1 MQFLLFQVN
10 SLQWQN
16 GYDSNSKLTS
26 YAEKAKSFKLVRI
39 LKILV
44 PSHMY

>member
-1 MQFLLFQVN
+1 MQFLLLQVN

-26 YAEKAKSFKLVRI
+26 YAETAKSFKLVRI

-44 PSHMY
+44 LSHMY